1 MSRKNTI
8 IAFVVFSVW
17 ITFLFLCSLTGVG
30 YTSWLMQKLGLLA
43 ATSETKKEIAIAL
56 SCIIGVSSIMLLKT
70 EKGTCFLLL
79 IICLDGF
86 GGFAAMPFTDYSPEL
101 WIRIYNFLKQTDK
114 LVFNG
119 YCSYG
124 INLIGSF
131 FVGIWDCKGKLMYI
145 LVHSLLISFSGITLK
160 LHLQEK
166 AKTRRDMN
174 GL

>member
-8 IAFVVFSVW
+8 NAFVVFSVW

-56 SCIIGVSSIMLLKT
+56 SCIVGVSSIMLLKT

-101 WIRIYNFLKQTDK
+101 WSRIFAFFKQTDK
-114 LVFNG
+114 RVFNG

-124 INLIGSF
+124 IHLIGSF
-131 FVGIWDCKGKLMYI
+131 FVGIWDCKEKLMYI
-145 LVHSLLISFSGITLK
+145 LVHSLLISFSSMTLK

-166 AKTRRDMN
+166 AKDRKIR
-174 GL
+174 